1 MKAIQTFVARVRQ
14 EWQERWAWYQAQRR
28 VPRSHRW
35 WDAYNT

>member
-14 EWQERWAWYQAQRR
+14 EWQERWAWYRAQRR
-28 VPRSHRW
+28 VPRAPRG